1 MTYPSQDT
9 HHQRKNA
16 DNSGKFH
23 CRLKQFSKQPHAIPR
38 FTFVM
43 RSMRKDQE
51 IQAKQPLPNCR
62 GFRKNE
68 RSSLG
73 QGVEN

>member
-1 MTYPSQDT
+1 
-9 HHQRKNA
+9 
-16 DNSGKFH
+16 
-23 CRLKQFSKQPHAIPR
+23 
-38 FTFVM
+38 VM